1 MAVKFYQHIDINA
14 PPETVWSIL
23 TNLNTWPMWFP
34 DLEQVRNGGAVES
47 GGTFQWRSS
56 GATGAGSIVSVEQ
69 AADRLKIVTQLDDC
83 QVTHGFD
90 VVRSG
95 GFLGMSGDNT
105 GLRYTMEY
113 DAPASFL
120 VDFVAGSSRKD
131 FIKVKQTL
139 ENVKGLAEGGRIL

>member
-14 PPETVWSIL
+14 PPDTIWSIL

-34 DLEQVRNGGAVES
+34 DLEQVTNGGAVES
-47 GGTFQWRSS
+47 GGTFQWRSN
-56 GATGAGSIVSVEQ
+56 GETGAGSIVSVEP
-69 AADRLKIVTQLDDC
+69 AADRLKVVTQLDDS

-95 GFLGMSGDNT
+95 RFLGMGGDNT

-113 DAPASFL
+113 DPPASFH
-120 VDFVAGSSRKD
+120 VDFVADGSPKD

-139 ENVKGLAEGGRIL
+139 EKVKGLAEGRV